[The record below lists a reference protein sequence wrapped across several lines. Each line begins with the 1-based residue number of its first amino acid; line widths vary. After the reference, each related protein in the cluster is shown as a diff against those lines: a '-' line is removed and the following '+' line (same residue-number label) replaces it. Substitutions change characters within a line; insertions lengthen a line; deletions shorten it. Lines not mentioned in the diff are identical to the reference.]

1 MTSVNVAYPSFS
13 SGEISPKLYGRYD
26 LAAFYSGARRVEN
39 FIVDITGN
47 AEFRE
52 GSSYAA
58 KTFGNNKAFLW
69 SFEFTDALSFVL
81 EFTPLKLRFYRNNGQ
96 VREVAQAITAVTQ
109 ANPAVVTYSGADN
122 YSNGDSVFI
131 DGVVGMTQLNGREF
145 VVANVDTGANTF
157 ELSGLNSTGFTAYTS
172 GGEVSVI
179 TEVVTP
185 YTANDIFQLKFAQNA
200 TDLYIVHPSHNPKKL
215 TYTSPVSW
223 AIADHSPT
231 GLTLTSNNRPSAIT
245 FFEQRLVYGGSNNN
259 PQTLYFSKSAEPD
272 NFTVGTAVDD
282 GIEYTVSGDGNTIKW
297 LRGTN
302 KFLAIGTFGD
312 VLQATGGIDGVITP
326 ESISIRPSNSFG
338 VADMNPFGR
347 GTQVFYAQRNQ
358 LILRSFEFDFESDS
372 YIPVDRNTVA
382 DHITNS
388 GITGIAYQ
396 EGRPNIVWC
405 SKENGE
411 LIGMTIEDTES
422 ISGWHRHTTQGEIVS
437 VISIPRS
444 RAYNQLW
451 VCVKRV
457 VDGNTNYYIE
467 YYNDPVTFP
476 RREDYID
483 GLRAA
488 DDRLFANLMFEKQK
502 EYIYV
507 DSALSYNGALL
518 GSDAGATLTAA
529 ATSGTGVTFTS
540 SVGVFSA
547 SDVGRELW
555 RKSVT
560 GLETGRAIITGYTS
574 ATVVT
579 CTVLE
584 TFNSTV
590 TIPSG
595 EWYLT
600 AGEITGLDHLEGKT
614 VTIIADGG
622 QHPIKTVTNGTVTLD
637 RQTSV
642 CHVGLSYTGYLQ
654 TNDLEGGGTN
664 GTAQTKKKSVVAVGF
679 RFLDSLFAK
688 FGTDYYKLEQIY
700 ERTSAMNMDRPP
712 LPFTGDKKI
721 PYANRTNDSYSG
733 GWERAKRVI
742 VVQDQPFPCTIQ
754 LVIPYMEVS
763 NV

>member
-39 FIVDITGN
+39 FIVDVTGN
-47 AEFRE
+47 VEFRE
-52 GSSYAA
+52 GTSYAA
-58 KTFGNNKAFLW
+58 KTAGNSAAFLW

-81 EFTPLKLRFYRNNGQ
+81 EFTPLKIRFYRNNGQ
-96 VREVAQAITAVTQ
+96 VRETAQDITNVTQ
-109 ANPAVVTYSGADN
+109 ANPAVVTYSGGDN

-131 DGVVGMTQLNGREF
+131 DGVVGMTELNGREF
-145 VVANVDTGANTF
+145 TVANVNTGSNTF
-157 ELSGLNSTGFTAYTS
+157 ELQSEDSSGYTAYSS

-179 TEVVTP
+179 TEVTTP
-185 YTANDIFQLKFAQNA
+185 YTADDIFQLKFAQNA
-200 TDLYIVHPSHNPKKL
+200 TDIYIVHPSHNPKKL
-215 TYTSPVSW
+215 TYTSPTSW
-223 AIADHSPT
+223 SIADHSPT
-231 GLTLTSNNRPSAIT
+231 ALTLTANNRPSAVT

-259 PQTLYFSKSAEPD
+259 PQTLYFSKSADPD
-272 NFTVGTAVDD
+272 DFTTGTGADD

-326 ESISIRPSNSFG
+326 DSISIRPSNSFG
-338 VADMNPFGR
+338 VADINPFGR

-372 YIPVDRNTVA
+372 YIPVDRNTIA

-405 SKENGE
+405 SKTNGE

-422 ISGWHRHTTQGEIVS
+422 ISGWHRHTTDGEIVS
-437 VISIPRS
+437 VISIPRAKS
-444 RAYNQLW
+444 YNQLW

-457 VDGNTNYYIE
+457 IDGNTNYYIE
-467 YYNDPVTFP
+467 YFNDPVVFP

-483 GLRAA
+483 GTKAD
-488 DDRLFANLMFEKQK
+488 DDRLFANLMFESQKQ
-502 EYIYV
+502 YIYV
-507 DSALSYNGALL
+507 DSALTYDGTLA
-518 GSDAGATLTAA
+518 GSNASATLTAA
-529 ATSGTGVTFTS
+529 ATSGTGVTFTAS
-540 SVGVFSA
+540 ASVFS
-547 SDVGRELW
+547 SGDVGRELW

-560 GLETGRAIITGYTS
+560 GAETGRAVITGYTS

-579 CTVLE
+579 CTILE
-584 TFNSTV
+584 DFDST
-590 TIPSG
+590 TAIPAG

-600 AGEITGLDHLEGKT
+600 ANEVTGLDHLEGKE
-614 VTIIADGG
+614 VSIIADGG
-622 QHPIKTVTNGTVTLD
+622 QHPVKTVENGAVTLD
-637 RQTSV
+637 RQVSV
-642 CHVGLSYTGYLQ
+642 CHVGLPYKGYLQ

-664 GTAQTKKKSVVAVGF
+664 GTAQTKKKSVVAIGF

-700 ERTSAMNMDRPP
+700 ERTSSMNMDRPP
-712 LPFTGDKKI
+712 LPYTGDKKI
-721 PYANRTNDSYSG
+721 TYSNRSNNSYDG
-733 GWERAKRVI
+733 GWERSKRAI
-742 VVQDQPFPCTIQ
+742 IVQDQPFPCTIQ
-754 LVIPYMEVS
+754 LVTPYMEVS